1 MRNNKFTLLISE
13 FSVLSSNIPIMLDAT
28 QALVCHYAGVDCYL
42 EDGARIGIQEQLLIV
57 IPLNKKISSKK
68 QTAYNSDFSLTRD
81 GYITEINN
89 RGCCY
94 IRHRLIPDHP
104 QQLARYLSDTVNIVN
119 HFMKEKLL

>member
-57 IPLNKKISSKK
+57 IPLNKKNIS
-68 QTAYNSDFSLTRD
+68 TETD
-81 GYITEINN
+81 G
-89 RGCCY
+89 
-94 IRHRLIPDHP
+94 L
-104 QQLARYLSDTVNIVN
+104 
-119 HFMKEKLL
+119 